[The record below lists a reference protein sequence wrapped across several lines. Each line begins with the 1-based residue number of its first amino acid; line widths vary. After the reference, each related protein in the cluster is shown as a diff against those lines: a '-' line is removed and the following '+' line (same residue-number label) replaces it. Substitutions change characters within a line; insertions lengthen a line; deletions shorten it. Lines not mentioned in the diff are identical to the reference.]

1 MGRPR
6 KYATKEEAN
15 AARAE
20 ATRRKLQERRENDP
34 EGYKEWL
41 RNKSERQAQRIRDAR
56 AMVNA
61 AAGVESLR
69 SRPHTPSEGERGAE
83 RPPVEATAP
92 EVEQAR
98 EYLDRVRA
106 WRQGQFKRY
115 YHSHPE
121 FRARHL
127 EKVAEYDRQKARQKR
142 AADI

>member
-61 AAGVESLR
+61 AA
-69 SRPHTPSEGERGAE
+69 AAQAAA
-83 RPPVEATAP
+83 EATAP